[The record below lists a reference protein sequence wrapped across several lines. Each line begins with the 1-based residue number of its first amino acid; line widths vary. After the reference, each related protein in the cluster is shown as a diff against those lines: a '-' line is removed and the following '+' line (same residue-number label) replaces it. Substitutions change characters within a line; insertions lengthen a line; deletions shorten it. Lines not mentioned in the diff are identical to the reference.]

1 MLIGGDKFPWVTTYD
16 DVDEGVWP
24 RATWCNGADASIS
37 LQRRRAA
44 GSSAGAFRRGRTSTG
59 NIVQACVVLLW
70 MPRAVRKSVSGL
82 NSQRAVLDSEE
93 AYIQALLSKKKKA
106 EHLAPFGVGEWVR
119 VMSCVRRDAGT
130 WLQANHRGCC
140 GAIDGLQAGHR
151 ACFGM
156 GERALVT
163 SCERGA
169 AEKSVSGAERWALN
183 RQSDGSGEQEA
194 GGHQK
199 SARDNDNINV
209 LRTFLVA
216 SALVLHSRPPSKQSA
231 LILQGRGWS

>member
-1 MLIGGDKFPWVTTYD
+1 MMWM
-16 DVDEGVWP
+16 
-24 RATWCNGADASIS
+24 RACGLGQHGATERMQALACNGKSPQG
-37 LQRRRAA
+37 LRRRRRAA

-93 AYIQALLSKKKKA
+93 AYIQALLSKKKRCLQA